1 MFNNGLDLLMN
12 RKKVCKKKYNEETVS
27 YNNFNNYK
35 KNDNMVFENKK
46 EKTQMDD
53 VKLCVV
59 MESLDNVDKYILET
73 TDKDNLEN
81 ISNYLIDLL
90 YVIKTKKK

>member
-1 MFNNGLDLLMN
+1 MDNTGLDLLMN
-12 RKKVCKKKYNEETVS
+12 RKKVCKKKYNEETES

-35 KNDNMVFENKK
+35 KNDNMLFENKN
-46 EKTQMDD
+46 EKKQIDNK
-53 VKLCVV
+53 KLSVV
-59 MESLDNVDKYILET
+59 MESLDNVDKYILEIN
-73 TDKDNLEN
+73 DKDSLEN

>member
-1 MFNNGLDLLMN
+1 MYNSGLDLLMN

-73 TDKDNLEN
+73 TDKDSLEN

>member
-1 MFNNGLDLLMN
+1 
-12 RKKVCKKKYNEETVS
+12 
-27 YNNFNNYK
+27 
-35 KNDNMVFENKK
+35 MVFENKK

>member
-1 MFNNGLDLLMN
+1 MDNNGLDLLMN
-12 RKKVCKKKYNEETVS
+12 RKKVSKKKYDEEIS

-35 KNDNMVFENKK
+35 QNNNMLFENKK
-46 EKTQMDD
+46 EKKQIDNC
-53 VKLCVV
+53 KLSIVI
-59 MESLDNVDKYILET
+59 ESLDIVDKYILET
-73 TDKDNLEN
+73 NDKDSLEN

>member
-1 MFNNGLDLLMN
+1 MDNNGLDLLMN

-35 KNDNMVFENKK
+35 KNDNMLFENKK
-46 EKTQMDD
+46 EKIQMDD
-53 VKLCVV
+53 IKLCVV

-73 TDKDNLEN
+73 TDKDSLEN

>member
-1 MFNNGLDLLMN
+1 MDNNGLDLLMN